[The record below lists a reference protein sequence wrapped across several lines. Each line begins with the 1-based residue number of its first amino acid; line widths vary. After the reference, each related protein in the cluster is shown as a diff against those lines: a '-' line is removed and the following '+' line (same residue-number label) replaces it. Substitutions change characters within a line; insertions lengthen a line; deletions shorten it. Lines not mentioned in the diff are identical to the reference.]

1 MRKPSGDSD
10 SQARARAL
18 SSPLRLRILRICLHE
33 ARTNKEIADVLG
45 ITPAAC
51 LHHVRTLADNGFL
64 AAEEPRQGRR
74 GAWEIPYRATGAS
87 WGSPLPSSGQHLLL
101 ETFLQ
106 EIEGLAPEELDTTR
120 LGLKLDEAH
129 LEELRS
135 RLKALLEEFIE
146 RGPDP
151 DGTPISLF
159 IAEHPDPQAD
169 SP

>member
-1 MRKPSGDSD
+1 MRKPPGDAEA
-10 SQARARAL
+10 QARARAL

-45 ITPAAC
+45 VTPAAC

-64 AAEEPRQGRR
+64 AAKEPRQGRR
-74 GAWEIPYRATGAS
+74 GAWEIPYRATGLSWRTPVPTAS
-87 WGSPLPSSGQHLLL
+87 RHLLL

-106 EIEGLAPEELDTTR
+106 EIESVAPEDLDTTR
-120 LGLKLDEAH
+120 LGLKLDDEH
-129 LEELRS
+129 LAELRD
-135 RLKALLEEFIE
+135 RLKGLLEEFIE

-169 SP
+169 